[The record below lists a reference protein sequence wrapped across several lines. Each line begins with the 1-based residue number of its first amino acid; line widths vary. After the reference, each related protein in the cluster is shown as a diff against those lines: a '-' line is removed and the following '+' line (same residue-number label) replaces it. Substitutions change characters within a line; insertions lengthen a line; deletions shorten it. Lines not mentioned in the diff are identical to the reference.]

1 MKPFIILLLLI
12 FTCRSGFAQEH
23 FYAYKE
29 DWSSTTDLKEAT
41 YFMNVV
47 KEDTSYVCRY
57 YSVTGPMIKLE
68 SYSDEA
74 LTIPLG
80 RFAWYNEKGRLDS
93 TGFIL
98 GNGRKDRTWLY
109 FTHPDSSNATVIE
122 SYDNGKFLW
131 REDVLNKR
139 TVYKDGSVVSF
150 DDREKKD
157 AAKSFVSIQVEARF
171 PNGIPGWRKY
181 LEKTLEI
188 PARYIQIVNG
198 NGKATV
204 TVAFNVDTD
213 GSIRDVFLY
222 KSVEW
227 SVDTE
232 AQRVIKKGPK
242 WQPATQ
248 DGKKV
253 IFRQIQSITFSVQE

>member
-1 MKPFIILLLLI
+1 MKPVIILLFVL
-12 FTCRSGFAQEH
+12 TCSSVFAQEH
-23 FYAYKE
+23 FFAYKE
-29 DWSSTTDLKEAT
+29 DCSNTTDLKEAA

-57 YSVTGPMIKLE
+57 YSISGPMIKLE

-74 LTIPLG
+74 LTTPGG
-80 RFAWYNEKGRLDS
+80 RFAWYNEKGKLDS

-98 GNGRKDRTWLY
+98 SNGRKDRTWLY
-109 FTHPDSSNATVIE
+109 FTHPDSSNATIIE
-122 SYDNGKFLW
+122 SFENGKFLW
-131 REDVLNKR
+131 REDVLNKKTVYRDGR
-139 TVYKDGSVVSF
+139 TVTYAEE
-150 DDREKKD
+150 EKSD
-157 AAKSFVSIQVEARF
+157 TGVTVQVEATF
-171 PNGIPGWRKY
+171 PNGVNGWRRY

-188 PARYIQIVNG
+188 PDRFIQIVKG

-213 GSIRDVFLY
+213 GTIRDVFLY

-248 DGKKV
+248 DGKNV
-253 IFRQIQSITFSVQE
+253 IFRQIQSITFRVTE